1 MVQEICRYRDMMG
14 ETGAGIMREEDI
26 DMERDNSLT
35 QSWGTSPH
43 DRNSSVSS
51 DDIDLQLQSNRNAHG
66 SSS

>member
-1 MVQEICRYRDMMG
+1 MVQEIRKYRDMMG
-14 ETGAGIMREEDI
+14 ETGAGIMHEEDV

-51 DDIDLQLQSNRNAHG
+51 DGIDLQLRSKRNAHG